1 MNPAAFND
9 WSASVTSLAVTILWQ
24 STLLAALVAGVC
36 WLLKRSTPALRYWCW
51 QIVALKLLLMPWW
64 IVAVPLPSFM
74 AENAAETSPGTSATT
89 EKREQALGIAMDGLT
104 PLSAEAAEAA
114 VQKMPGLFGLHR
126 RLSGHSW
133 LVVVWLAG
141 IAWQVGRLAVECG
154 RLRRHLS
161 RATTA
166 SDPRL
171 LAQIEDVAVRLG
183 LSRRPRVVLT
193 EDQGAPFVCG
203 LFRPLL
209 ALPRG
214 LAEELDAAQLRDVL
228 LHEFAHLK
236 RRDLIWGWLPA
247 LARTIYFFHPAAH
260 WVGFRI
266 RLERELACD
275 QLAMALGGRGASE
288 YAEVLFQVIS
298 RASMPAPLAASSL
311 EGLSTFWRRRLT
323 MLVSASQ
330 SSPRLSRV
338 SCLGLASA
346 ALAACLL
353 PTFRHAPVQAQDS
366 AAAKAEGRIYVSA
379 SYRIKPEGADEEKTI
394 HNVIISIDPATG
406 DWQLVVENG
415 YAARLS
421 PDRRTLVFNRHDDG
435 IWKCEADG
443 QYPFKISDQNGRPV
457 WSPDGKQFVVTKQED
472 LDKDNVKDRTTPAW
486 KCETWRIDAD
496 GRNAVKAPI
505 PDTDWVADWCP
516 DGQWFV
522 AGTDRH
528 RPYGHGYQLYLM
540 KTDGTEER
548 RLTHDGLNV
557 YSRISPNGKKVLYL
571 HQTRAEGNSIWTV
584 DVDGENAT
592 EIVKE
597 VGLSRPGGAFW
608 SPDGKQIAV
617 ILSDWE
623 LDENGQKVMRLS
635 DANHFR
641 IEIMDADGTNRRP
654 LTLKGANFFFI
665 NSLGD
670 WR

>member
-9 WSASVTSLAVTILWQ
+9 WSASLTSLAVAILWQ
-24 STLLAALVAGVC
+24 STLWAALAAGVC
-36 WLLKRSTPALRYWCW
+36 WLLKRSTPVLRYWCW
-51 QIVALKLLLMPWW
+51 QIVALKLLVMPWW
-64 IVAVPLPSFM
+64 IVAVPLPTFL
-74 AENAAETSPGTSATT
+74 AENAAKTSPRTAATT
-89 EKREQALGIAMDGLT
+89 ENREKAPGVAMDGLA
-104 PLSAEAAEAA
+104 PLPAEVAEVETQQA
-114 VQKMPGLFGLHR
+114 PGLFDLYR
-126 RLSGHSW
+126 RLSWRSW

-141 IAWQVGRLAVECG
+141 IAWQVGRLIVERG
-154 RLRRHLS
+154 RLRRLLS
-161 RATTA
+161 RATA
-166 SDPRL
+166 VSDPRL
-171 LAQIEDVAVRLG
+171 LAEIEAIAARLD
-183 LSRRPRVVLT
+183 LSRLPRVVLT
-193 EDQGAPFVCG
+193 EDQAAPFVCG
-203 LFRPLL
+203 LFRPVL

-228 LHEFAHLK
+228 LHEFGHLK
-236 RRDLIWGWLPA
+236 RRDLLWGWLPA
-247 LARTIYFFHPAAH
+247 LARTIYFFHPAVH

-275 QLAMALGGRGASE
+275 QLAMALGGRSAGE

-298 RASMPAPLAASSL
+298 RASMPAALAASSL

-330 SSPRLSRV
+330 SSPRLSRAAY
-338 SCLGLASA
+338 LGLASA

-353 PTFRHAPVQAQDS
+353 PTLWHAPVQAQAP

-379 SYRIKPEGADEEKTI
+379 SYRIKPEGADEEKTV
-394 HNVIISIDPATG
+394 HNVIIAIDPATG
-406 DWQLVVENG
+406 EWQVVVENG

-421 PDRRTLVFNRHDDG
+421 PDRRTLVFNRHEDG

-443 QYPFKISDQNGRPV
+443 QYPIKIFDMDGRPV
-457 WSPDGKQFVVTKQED
+457 WSADGKQLVVTKQED

-486 KCETWRIDAD
+486 KCETWRIDVD
-496 GRNAVKAPI
+496 GRNAVKVPI

-540 KTDGTEER
+540 KTDGAEER

-557 YSRISPNGKKVLYL
+557 YSRISPDGKKVLYV

-623 LDENGQKVMRLS
+623 LDENGQKVTRLS
-635 DANHFR
+635 DANRFR
-641 IEIMDADGTNRRP
+641 IEIMDADGTNRRE